1 MRELQTDYLV
11 IGAGASAMAFVDTLL
26 ATDPDVDVVMVDR
39 RGRPGGHWL
48 DAYPFVRLH
57 QPSANYGVDSRTLG
71 HDRIDTDGPNAGWYE
86 RASSFEIC
94 DYFGRVMDEHFL
106 PSGRVR
112 FLATSDY
119 RRGDGGAH
127 RVVSLLDG
135 TATAITVRRRL
146 VDATYI
152 ESAIPSR
159 HRPAFEVDDGVRLIP
174 PNDLVDLDEP
184 AAGFTILG
192 CGKTAMDT
200 VTWLLDAGVDPD
212 GIRWIR
218 PRDPWLFNRALCQPL
233 DLVGSYMSLQ
243 ASWVTAAAGAEGARD
258 FAHRLE
264 AAGVFHRIDPA
275 VEPDAF
281 RGPTASTDEVAGL
294 GTITRVE
301 RGARVRRLATDRVV
315 TDAGELPATPGEVF
329 VDCTAAGVPPSAARP
344 VFAGDR
350 ITMQYTTI
358 GYASWSAATIG
369 VVEAVGND
377 DDERNRLCPPLVFT
391 GRVDDLLAYASTGM
405 QAMATRGG
413 HRELA
418 AWNEASRLNP
428 AKGATNH
435 FEDPQVAAAF
445 AAMGRDLG
453 AALENLARRT
463 GAGAAA
469 S

>member
-26 ATDPDVDVVMVDR
+26 ATDPDVDVIIVDR

-48 DAYPFVRLH
+48 DAYSFVRLH

-112 FLATSDY
+112 FLATTDY
-119 RRGDGGAH
+119 RGEVDGAH
-127 RVVSLLDG
+127 RVVRLLDG
-135 TATAITVRRRL
+135 EPSSITVRRRL

-152 ESAIPSR
+152 ESTIPSR
-159 HRPAFEVDDGVRLIP
+159 HRPAFEVDEGVRLLP

-184 AAGFTILG
+184 PAGFTILG

-200 VTWLLDAGVDPD
+200 VNWLLDAGVDPD
-212 GIRWIR
+212 RIRWFR
-218 PRDPWLFNRALCQPL
+218 PRDPWLFDRALCQPL
-233 DLVGSYMSLQ
+233 DLVGSFMSLQ
-243 ASWVTAAAGAEGARD
+243 AGWVSAAAGAEDGRD

-264 AAGVFHRIDPA
+264 AAGVFHRIDPS
-275 VEPDAF
+275 VEPEAF
-281 RGPTASTDEVAGL
+281 RGPTASTDEVAAL
-294 GTITRVE
+294 RSITRVE
-301 RGARVRRLATDRVV
+301 RSRRVRRLANDRVV
-315 TDAGELPATPGEVF
+315 TDAGDLPAPPGEVY
-329 VDCTAAGVPPSAARP
+329 VDCTAAGVPPSPARP

-350 ITMQYTTI
+350 ITLQYTTI

-369 VVEAVGND
+369 AVEALGE
-377 DDERNRLCPPLVFT
+377 DDEVRNRLGPPLVFT
-391 GRVDDLLAYASTGM
+391 GRVDDILDYASTGM
-405 QAMATRGG
+405 QAIMARGG
-413 HRELA
+413 HREVA
-418 AWNEASRLNP
+418 AWNDGTRLNP
-428 AKGATNH
+428 AKGATDH
-435 FEDPQVAAAF
+435 FDDPQVAAAF
-445 AAMGRDLG
+445 GAMGRDLG

-463 GAGAAA
+463 GAGAPA
-469 S
+469 

>member
-26 ATDPDVDVVMVDR
+26 ATDPDVEVIIVDR

-71 HDRIDTDGPNAGWYE
+71 HDRIDTDGPNAGFYE

-94 DYFGRVMDEHFL
+94 DYFGRVMDEHFV

-119 RRGDGGAH
+119 RGEEAGAH

-135 TATAITVRRRL
+135 TPTAVTVRRRL

-152 ESAIPSR
+152 ESTIPSR
-159 HRPAFEVDDGVRLIP
+159 HRPAFDVDDGVRFIP

-200 VTWLLDAGVDPD
+200 VNWLLDAGVDPD
-212 GIRWIR
+212 RIRWFR
-218 PRDPWLFNRALCQPL
+218 PRDPWLFDRALCQPL
-233 DLVGSYMSLQ
+233 DLVGSFMSLQ
-243 ASWVTAAAGAEGARD
+243 AGWVSAAAAAEDGRD

-264 AAGVFHRIDPA
+264 DAGVFQRIDPA
-275 VEPDAF
+275 VEPGAF
-281 RGPTASTDEVAGL
+281 RGPTASTAEVAAL
-294 GTITRVE
+294 RSITRVE
-301 RGARVRRLATDRVV
+301 RSTRVRRLAGDRVV
-315 TDAGELPATPGEVF
+315 TDAGDLPAPAGEVY
-329 VDCTAAGVPPSAARP
+329 VDCTAAGVPPSPARP

-350 ITMQYTTI
+350 ITLQYTTI

-369 VVEAVGND
+369 AVEAAGAD

-391 GRVDDLLAYASTGM
+391 GSVDDLLSFASTGM
-405 QAMATRGG
+405 QAIMARAG
-413 HRELA
+413 HPAVA
-418 AWNEASRLNP
+418 AWNDATRLNP
-428 AKGATNH
+428 AKGATDH
-435 FEDPQVAAAF
+435 FDDPQVAAAF
-445 AAMGRDLG
+445 GAMGRDLG

-463 GAGAAA
+463 G
-469 S
+469 